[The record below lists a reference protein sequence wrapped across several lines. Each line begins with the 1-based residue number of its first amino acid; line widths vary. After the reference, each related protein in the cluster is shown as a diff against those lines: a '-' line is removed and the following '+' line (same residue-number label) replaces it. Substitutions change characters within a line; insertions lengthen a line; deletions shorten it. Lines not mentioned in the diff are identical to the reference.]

1 MMLIQ
6 NGLDMANLTGD
17 YLKYIK
23 TIEEPIMH
31 HHLLELKHP
40 QWGSIIGY
48 ENQIRIAVL
57 KDEMEIWQ
65 ERMKSGDIFFK
76 TFKRFIFTLES
87 RIKELEDKEIVLKR
101 PAAVSVLKES
111 GEERV
116 ERWKTELKDS
126 STEEKKHPNELHGP
140 GPDEE
145 N

>member
-1 MMLIQ
+1 MLIQ
-6 NGLDMANLTGD
+6 NGLDMANLTRD

-57 KDEMEIWQ
+57 KDEMEMWQ

-87 RIKELEDKEIVLKR
+87 RIKELENQETQAQAL
-101 PAAVSVLKES
+101 
-111 GEERV
+111 
-116 ERWKTELKDS
+116 
-126 STEEKKHPNELHGP
+126 
-140 GPDEE
+140 
-145 N
+145 

>member
-1 MMLIQ
+1 MLIQ

-31 HHLLELKHP
+31 NHLSELKHP

-65 ERMKSGDIFFK
+65 ERMKSGDIF
-76 TFKRFIFTLES
+76 TLES
-87 RIKELEDKEIVLKR
+87 RIMELEDKEIVLKR
-101 PAAVSVLKES
+101 PAAVSVLEES

-116 ERWKTELKDS
+116 ERWKTELKES
-126 STEEKKHPNELHGP
+126 STEEKKYPNELHGP

>member
-1 MMLIQ
+1 MMIQ

-31 HHLLELKHP
+31 NHLSELKHP

-101 PAAVSVLKES
+101 PVAVSVLKES

>member
-1 MMLIQ
+1 MLIQ
-6 NGLDMANLTGD
+6 NGLDMANLTRD

-31 HHLLELKHP
+31 NHLSELKHP

-65 ERMKSGDIFFK
+65 ERMKSGDIF
-76 TFKRFIFTLES
+76 TLES
-87 RIKELEDKEIVLKR
+87 RIEELEDKEIVLKR

-116 ERWKTELKDS
+116 ERWETELKDS
-126 STEEKKHPNELHGP
+126 STEEKK
-140 GPDEE
+140 
-145 N
+145 

>member
-6 NGLDMANLTGD
+6 NGQDMANLTGD

-31 HHLLELKHP
+31 NHLSELKHP

-76 TFKRFIFTLES
+76 TFKRFINFKS
-87 RIKELEDKEIVLKR
+87 AFFS
-101 PAAVSVLKES
+101 PAPI
-111 GEERV
+111 
-116 ERWKTELKDS
+116 
-126 STEEKKHPNELHGP
+126 STFIFKSYNFAIFMRCIFSIIIYSDQL
-140 GPDEE
+140 
-145 N
+145 NL